1 MCNSMSKNTN
11 IANGMDELFM
21 NNSNVHKYAL
31 LWASRF
37 YTLLNN
43 IMGNISHEVIINDY
57 PNTLYFI
64 KNYINYFGEY
74 GVYKKDL
81 EVLNIKQLYRGV
93 SNNFIVQNININ
105 NCFISTTWK
114 HYVAQKFANHLGSI
128 MIFKVD
134 DLPSNIPFVV
144 IDDLNEGEI
153 VFLPGNITSNNAD
166 ILIPRF
172 TNMLKHVYISKYK
185 PNKKLIQLYIDTQI
199 GGKIKKQLYNNIQI
213 LENEIYTKRLVNNKR
228 DNTYTNFILSQL
240 SPYLN
245 EIPNISLAGKQIVF
259 YRAIKG
265 RDIDV
270 LDRLDIPNREDEIYN
285 FFNIRVKQCEEIFTN
300 ITNLMPEVKE
310 LRKILTDKEKLGSYN
325 IYMAIYNKKSNI
337 VEEVYYGIFKFMY
350 SELYININ
358 RIDEIIST
366 ILNTNIT
373 YNIYI

>member
-1 MCNSMSKNTN
+1 MCNIMSKNTN

-21 NNSNVHKYAL
+21 DNSNVHKYAL

-37 YTLLNN
+37 YTHLNN
-43 IMGNISHEVIINDY
+43 IMSNISHEVIINDY

-74 GVYKKDL
+74 GIYKKDL
-81 EVLNIKQLYRGV
+81 EGLNIKQLYRGV
-93 SNNFIVQNININ
+93 SNNFIVTNTNTN
-105 NCFISTTWK
+105 NCFISTTWQ
-114 HYVAQKFANHLGSI
+114 HEIAQKFANHLGSI
-128 MIFKVD
+128 MIFKVK

-144 IDDLNEGEI
+144 IEDLGESEI
-153 VFLPGNITSNNAD
+153 VFLPGTISSNIAD

-172 TNMLKHVYISKYK
+172 TGNILKHVYISKYK
-185 PNKKLIQLYIDTQI
+185 PNKKLIQLYIDTQR
-199 GGKIKKQLYNNIQI
+199 GGKIKKQLQNNIQT
-213 LENEIYTKRLVNNKR
+213 LENKRIHNYTH
-228 DNTYTNFILSQL
+228 FIFSQL

-259 YRAIKG
+259 YRAIKD
-265 RDIDV
+265 RDVDI
-270 LDRLDIPNREDEIYN
+270 LDRLDIPAKEDEIYD
-285 FFNIRVKQCEEIFTN
+285 FFNTRVKHCEEIFIN

-310 LRKILTDKEKLGSYN
+310 LRKTLTDKEKLGSYN

-350 SELYININ
+350 SELYINTN
-358 RIDEIIST
+358 RTDEIISA

-373 YNIYI
+373 YNTYI